1 MSVSGT
7 SQAASVAGGLAALTR
22 EFIREQ
28 VNIASPTASLI
39 KAAMINGAED
49 LGTPDIPNQNEGW
62 GQLNLEN
69 TVMPTDGS
77 TVLST
82 YFDDGKVLQPSFGL
96 VYELS
101 MDPSHGIDITL
112 AWNDDAGSANSPQ
125 VDAKLVNDLDLSL
138 IHI

>member
-1 MSVSGT
+1 M
-7 SQAASVAGGLAALTR
+7 
-22 EFIREQ
+22 
-28 VNIASPTASLI
+28 
-39 KAAMINGAED
+39 
-49 LGTPDIPNQNEGW
+49 PNQNEGW

-125 VDAKLVNDLDLSL
+125 VDAKLVNDLDLLL
-138 IHI
+138 IAPNGDTWLGNNFASGFSVTGGINQERLIMARVR